1 MRFALM
7 SGKQEILIMAI
18 IHIRMENGIYI
29 ARGYGEVY
37 SSKSPIGA
45 YIGVKLMRM
54 YTLGLIGNK
63 YPFMRLEWISIMVK
77 ELSKKYSH
85 DLKMLNK
92 RLSTKRAFLTR
103 C

>member
-1 MRFALM
+1 MAL
-7 SGKQEILIMAI
+7 
-18 IHIRMENGIYI
+18 IHIRMEYGIYI

-54 YTLGLIGNK
+54 YTIGLIGNK
-63 YPFMRLEWISIMVK
+63 YPLMRLEWINIMVK
-77 ELSKKYSH
+77 KLSKKYSQ

-92 RLSTKRAFLTR
+92 RFSIRRDPLTGGV
-103 C
+103 